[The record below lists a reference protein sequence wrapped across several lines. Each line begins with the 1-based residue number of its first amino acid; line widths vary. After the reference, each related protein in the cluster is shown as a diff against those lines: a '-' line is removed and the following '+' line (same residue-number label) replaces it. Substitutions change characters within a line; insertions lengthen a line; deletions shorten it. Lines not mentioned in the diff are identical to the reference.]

1 MKLKAVFSLL
11 ILVFAFPVVAGAH
24 GAGGAHEEHAD
35 HKKMDMKQSGM
46 KETGKMFLVK
56 KNIDGYEVSFHVMKA
71 KEGNM
76 HGGTHNLMVKVT
88 KDGKV
93 VTGLVLNSKVIH
105 PNGKE
110 ETKPLMKMGD
120 WMMAGYDLGHG
131 GKHQV
136 MALFKTSDGKKH
148 FGGIY
153 YPQ

>member
-1 MKLKAVFSLL
+1 MKLTTIFSML
-11 ILVFAFPVVAGAH
+11 ILFFAIPVTAGAH
-24 GAGGAHEEHAD
+24 GTEGAHEGHAE
-35 HKKMDMKQSGM
+35 HKKMDMKQ
-46 KETGKMFLVK
+46 TGDKAEKMFLVK
-56 KNIDGYEVSFHVMKA
+56 KNIDGYDVSFHVMKA
-71 KEGNM
+71 KEGNQ

-88 KDGKV
+88 KNGKV

-110 ETKPLMKMGD
+110 ESKPLMKMGD
-120 WMMAGYDLGHG
+120 WLMAGYDLGHG
-131 GKHQV
+131 GRHQV

>member
-1 MKLKAVFSLL
+1 MKMRTIFSLSAL
-11 ILVFAFPVVAGAH
+11 LFATPVMAGTH
-24 GAGGAHEEHAD
+24 THEMKGMHDGGHSD
-35 HKKMDMKQSGM
+35 HKKMDMKQTS
-46 KETGKMFLVK
+46 KMFLVK
-56 KNIDGYEVSFHVMKA
+56 KNIDGYDVSFHVMKA
-71 KEGNM
+71 QEGNK

-93 VTGLVLNSKVIH
+93 VTDLVLNSKVIH
-105 PNGKE
+105 PSGKE

-120 WMMAGYDLGHG
+120 WLMAGYDLGHD

-136 MALFKTSDGKKH
+136 MTLFKTSDGKKH